1 MATRKPDPV
10 EYRLSW
16 QSPTDR
22 LYDVEIRFRAK
33 QPETELRLPAW
44 RPGRYLLQ
52 NYAANIR
59 QWSAT
64 DARRH
69 PLAIRKSGKSSW
81 TVSAKRGEMVV
92 VRYRFFAG
100 ILDAGSSYL
109 DPSEAYF
116 NGSNLFMMVEGQRNA
131 PAILRVAA
139 PPKWKVATQLKQAAD
154 GSFRA
159 RDYDYLIDS
168 PTVFSPTLRTHSF
181 TVEGTKITLAFQN
194 AEGIDTKQ
202 FVEPAKEIV
211 KAQSKLFGGIP
222 TDHYTFVYHVWST
235 WHGVEHE
242 DSCSIILKRSEM
254 LGAKPGDEAYDHF
267 LSITSHEFFHLWN
280 VKRILPQVFK
290 PYDYSVETPTKLLWV
305 MEGITSYYGERTLRD
320 SKLWSRERYL
330 KFWGET
336 IAELENAPGQK
347 FLSVAQA
354 SWDGWLQDPAQMHDK
369 ANAWISFYTKG
380 EIVGCMLDLE
390 MRRRTN
396 GRVTLDDLMRY
407 LWKNYGQRGR
417 GLEEDAI
424 ENATAKLTRSD
435 MSDFFVKYV
444 DGTEPLP
451 YEELFGAAGIEF
463 REVAK
468 DAGKPS
474 LGAKFRTNGGRL
486 FVESVRSG
494 SAGTVAGLMA
504 NDELIAVNGTRVA
517 DEAAVNK
524 VMASV
529 AAGSKLPLL
538 VSRNDTVMNLE
549 AIATPDDRVEVKL
562 ALAEDRDRH
571 EEKLLAAWLGED

>member
-1 MATRKPDPV
+1 MATRRTDPV

-22 LYDVEIRFRAK
+22 LYDIEIRFRAR
-33 QPETELRLPAW
+33 QQETELSLPAW

-52 NYAANIR
+52 NYAANVR
-59 QWSAT
+59 QWSAS
-64 DARRH
+64 DSRRK

-81 TVSAKRGEMVV
+81 TVTAKRGEMVT

-109 DPSEAYF
+109 DPTEAYF
-116 NGSNLFMMVEGQRNA
+116 NGSNLFMMVTDQRRSRT
-131 PAILRVAA
+131 ILRVAA

-168 PTVFSPTLRTHSF
+168 TTVFSPTLRTHSF
-181 TVEGTKITLAFQN
+181 TVEGTKITMAFQN

-202 FVEPAKEIV
+202 FVEPAREIV
-211 KAQSKLFGGIP
+211 KAQSRLFGGIP
-222 TDHYTFVYHVWST
+222 TDHYTFVYHVWDK

-242 DSCSIILKRSEM
+242 DSCSIILKRAEM
-254 LGAKPGDEAYDHF
+254 HGTKPGEEAYDHF

-280 VKRILPQVFK
+280 VKRILPQVFN

-320 SKLWSRERYL
+320 AKLWNRERYL
-330 KFWGET
+330 KHLATE
-336 IAELENAPGQK
+336 ISELESSPGQR
-347 FLSVAQA
+347 FLPLTQA

-390 MRRRTN
+390 MRRRTK
-396 GRVTLDDLMRY
+396 GRVSIDDLMRT
-407 LWKNYGQRGR
+407 LWKSYGQRGR

-424 ENATAKLTRSD
+424 ENATSKLTRSD
-435 MSDFFVKYV
+435 MSEFFARYV
-444 DGTEPLP
+444 DGTDALP
-451 YEELFGAAGIEF
+451 YGELFGAAGVEF
-463 REVAK
+463 TATAK
-468 DAGKPS
+468 APDKPS
-474 LGAKFRTNGGRL
+474 LGAKFRSAGGRL
-486 FVESVRSG
+486 FIDSVRAA
-494 SAGTVAGLMA
+494 SAGMTAGLLA
-504 NDELIAVNGTRVA
+504 NDELIAVNGSRVT
-517 DEAAVNK
+517 DEGMVNK
-524 VMASV
+524 VMSSV
-529 AAGSKLPLL
+529 AAGTKLPI
-538 VSRNDTVMNLE
+538 VIARNETIANLT
-549 AIATPDDRVEVKL
+549 ATAAPDDRVEVKL
-562 ALAEDRDRH
+562 AVAAEPGRDQ
-571 EEKLLAAWLGED
+571 EKLLGAWLGED